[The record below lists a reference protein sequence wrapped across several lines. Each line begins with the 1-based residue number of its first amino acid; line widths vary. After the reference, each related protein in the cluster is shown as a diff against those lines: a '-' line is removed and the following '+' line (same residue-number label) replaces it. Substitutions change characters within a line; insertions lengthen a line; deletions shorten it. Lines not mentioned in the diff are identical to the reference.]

1 MVRPEASDEPARL
14 AQPLIQVPL
23 NRPLPGQFD
32 AGALRPLR
40 DAERIPSGPVDKRG
54 NAGPNAARELE
65 IIRYA
70 FETLEEDVR
79 ACLEQWESTAPGEA
93 AEVMIA
99 FEIDAKGLQKSW
111 LEHETDVPFGPRT
124 CLANAVYGLDWS
136 NIVDRPAMLTQRFEL
151 EKKDAR

>member
-1 MVRPEASDEPARL
+1 MSSSWL
-14 AQPLIQVPL
+14 TT
-23 NRPLPGQFD
+23 
-32 AGALRPLR
+32 
-40 DAERIPSGPVDKRG
+40 S
-54 NAGPNAARELE
+54 
-65 IIRYA
+65 
-70 FETLEEDVR
+70 
-79 ACLEQWESTAPGEA
+79 
-93 AEVMIA
+93 VMIA